1 MTAQRMTSRAAPP
14 TERGGAAMRFALTHH
29 LNLGSVRDLD
39 WVAAHFGH
47 R

>member
-1 MTAQRMTSRAAPP
+1 MEYALSR
-14 TERGGAAMRFALTHH
+14 H
-29 LNLGSVRDLD
+29 LKLASVRDLD